1 MGGEFLC
8 GPPITTVNGNN
19 IAYYLTMRHSMANLA
34 ILTSE
39 EVRAQILEPY
49 LQDGLI
55 ALRPTNLNLGN
66 ANINTTA
73 IMESIHAKILK
84 LGFKQI
90 CTSIFAQLCLN

>member
-1 MGGEFLC
+1 
-8 GPPITTVNGNN
+8 
-19 IAYYLTMRHSMANLA
+19 MRHSVADLA

-39 EVRAQILEPY
+39 EVRAQILEPC

-55 ALRPTNLNLGN
+55 ALRPANFNLGN
-66 ANINTTA
+66 ANIYTTA

-90 CTSIFAQLCLN
+90 CTSIFAQLYLN